1 MLVIENSWSQ
11 LTTEPGGCVVE
22 IGKGLRPAGLK
33 ATGRW

>member
-11 LTTEPGGCVVE
+11 LTTEPGWCLVE
-22 IGKGLRPAGLK
+22 IGKGLRPAGVK